1 MHLTI
6 VQLKSSRWIREDKYW
21 KNELQLHFFYELQ
34 FRKPGCGCRSDSTH
48 GVHPEN
54 SLGYLFMALGMVCT
68 HQHECFE
75 ATGNLEGILSPTEYL
90 AEYNPAAGVLSRKK
104 MKSRDPS
111 ILHVIICSDSHNL
124 FW

>member
-1 MHLTI
+1 MNCNFI
-6 VQLKSSRWIREDKYW
+6 
-21 KNELQLHFFYELQ
+21 FFYELQ
-34 FRKPGCGCRSDSTH
+34 FRKPGCGYRSDSTH

-54 SLGYLFMALGMVCT
+54 SLGYLFMASGMVCT
-68 HQHECFE
+68 HQRECSE
-75 ATGNLEGILSPTEYL
+75 ATGNPEGILSPTEYL
-90 AEYNPAAGVLSRKK
+90 AEYDPAAGVLSRKK